1 MLTRTS
7 GLARRSVARFIA
19 ALAAVALLAACS
31 SSQNSQT
38 GSSTSEVAGST
49 TGAAPATTSQ
59 GSSAPA
65 GQQSSAAGPSAGPSA
80 AGPSAGSSAGP
91 GPGEVDPA
99 AAALVPDAVKKAGAV
114 KVASAFGYPPEQFY
128 AADGKTQIGFS
139 VELGHALGQKLGV
152 PFEFENVNFGGIL
165 VGIAAHRYDA
175 AITSMSV
182 TPDRSKQVNFVTYL
196 NAGGSVLVS
205 AKNPKNIQ
213 GLEDLCGAKVTNV
226 VGSLYGQFLT
236 DYSAKNCQPKGK
248 AAIELVN
255 FDDAASPN
263 QAVIAGRVDAA
274 FRDFTANAYVAQ
286 QSNGALKVVGGVVA
300 SSPYGVAVSKDRP
313 DLAKAITVAMN
324 DLIQDGE
331 YVAILKKW
339 NVAEAA
345 LTKSELILATG

>member
-7 GLARRSVARFIA
+7 GLARRSMARFTA
-19 ALAAVALLAACS
+19 ALAAAALLAACG
-31 SSQNSQT
+31 SSQNSQS
-38 GSSTSEVAGST
+38 GSSTSEIAGST
-49 TGAAPATTSQ
+49 TSAAPTTTSQ
-59 GSSAPA
+59 SSAPSS
-65 GQQSSAAGPSAGPSA
+65 QQSESSAGGS
-80 AGPSAGSSAGP
+80 SAGSSASAAP

-248 AAIELVN
+248 APIELVN

-313 DLAKAITVAMN
+313 DLAKAINLAMN

-345 LTKSELILATG
+345 LTKSELIQATG